1 MIAIKL
7 QEAQWTTTSP
17 IPSSF
22 KKNCINSFAS
32 LSMCINSLLSC
43 SLLLICFINYWG
55 GQLSREVISTHK
67 HLSTFCLLEFFSPS
81 EWNLLEIN
89 TGTVVTFTTPDIS
102 ITQHYVIYMMNL
114 QPSWYKIHRVTAN
127 SFFGYK
133 VLDWAHNYKMYWLK
147 KLNQSEVF
155 FKSLQLLNDGFSVF

>member
-32 LSMCINSLLSC
+32 LSTCINSLLSC

-89 TGTVVTFTTPDIS
+89 TGTVLPLQHLMFQSLNITSFTWWIFNLADTKYIELLLIVS
-102 ITQHYVIYMMNL
+102 SAIKFWIKLIIT
-114 QPSWYKIHRVTAN
+114 KCT
-127 SFFGYK
+127 
-133 VLDWAHNYKMYWLK
+133 D
-147 KLNQSEVF
+147 
-155 FKSLQLLNDGFSVF
+155 

>member
-32 LSMCINSLLSC
+32 LSTCINSLLSC

-89 TGTVVTFTTPDIS
+89 TGTVVTFTTPDVS

-114 QPSWYKIHRVTAN
+114 QPSWYKIHK
-127 SFFGYK
+127 GI
-133 VLDWAHNYKMYWLK
+133 
-147 KLNQSEVF
+147 E
-155 FKSLQLLNDGFSVF
+155 LLPVVSSAATCIKFWIELIITKFINTKN